1 MEKLVVTAVEVR
13 ATPRRYAALAIL
25 LVLFSTGW
33 AANHF
38 AALLPA
44 LADTRGLS
52 RAALNGAFGIYAL
65 GLLPGLLASGGLS
78 DRLGRRPVVLC
89 GALVAALGNLI
100 MLAQPDQTGIL
111 LGRLILGVGVGLT
124 VSAGTVWTA
133 EVHGEGGAI
142 AAGVALTAGFALGPL
157 FSGLT
162 SQAMRGGGRSVHCHG
177 RLVGSHRAG
186 RVAAAYPPRTACCSC
201 FDRAGG

>member
-1 MEKLVVTAVEVR
+1 MVTAVEVR